1 MRGLPG
7 ILRNSLL
14 SIMRHRIRSL
24 LVVSTFALGL
34 ASVVAIVGTIEG
46 GRRAISH
53 DLEALGTDLVALIN
67 PMRLGSLAIG
77 VKTAGRPLE
86 MEDVASI
93 QQQLQGSTD
102 SVSPIRIDLGLSTTQ
117 RGTMRHTII
126 ATIPEFVSVLR
137 PGMLVGRFL
146 QRQDRWPTED
156 GDEIPA
162 AIDEALA
169 EILFGD
175 PVQAIGQ
182 KVRSIRDGRAFNA
195 QIIGVVKDPLLLR
208 QYMSAFDSTS
218 SARSIPARRLQFL
231 NLYLPWRPEIDQP
244 QLLLVDAPGVD
255 DVDEIAARLEK
266 IIASEKLGVFLHV
279 QKRWTSVILDIIDRF
294 SGLGHFIWI
303 LDLVVVLILTGTIS
317 LLAIDESLEE
327 VALRRAEGATVMEVM
342 LPVLL
347 EGVWLSLA
355 ALAPG
360 IYVGQLILQ
369 HGIEPVLG
377 WSSWLPPRMIIGTCI
392 GLMTTGL
399 LGSMLPALRV
409 AKLDPAAVLGG
420 RRDL

>member
-14 SIMRHRIRSL
+14 AIVRHRMRSL

-67 PMRLGSLAIG
+67 PLRMGSLAIG

-93 QQQLQGSTD
+93 QQQFKGSTD
-102 SVSPIRIDLGLSTTQ
+102 SVSPVRIDLGLSTTQ

-137 PGMLVGRFL
+137 PGMLAGRFL

-156 GDEIPA
+156 GAEIPA

-182 KVRSIRDGRAFNA
+182 KVRCIRDGRAFNA
-195 QIIGVVKDPLLLR
+195 QIVGVVKDPLLLR

-355 ALAPG
+355 AMAPG
-360 IYVGQLILQ
+360 IYVG
-369 HGIEPVLG
+369 
-377 WSSWLPPRMIIGTCI
+377 
-392 GLMTTGL
+392 
-399 LGSMLPALRV
+399 
-409 AKLDPAAVLGG
+409 
-420 RRDL
+420 